1 MSLVRLVLLS
11 TALGTDL
18 FSVTLGLGMNRFRF
32 RQIIKASIYFS
43 LAHVLLLL
51 TGYNLGH
58 ILGHCI
64 EHIGTHHNPFSRAM
78 VQNWAESLGAVVI
91 VLLGIN
97 MIWENIKADDEEM
110 YPHPVNP
117 LQGLNLLLLAISVS
131 LDALAVGFGLGMLDI
146 DLFLVSLVLGVIIFF
161 MAVTGLLLGRRLGRI
176 IGHRAELVGGIVLI
190 LMGINVML

>member
-18 FSVTLGLGMNRFRF
+18 FSVTLGLGMNHFRL
-32 RQIIKASIYFS
+32 RQIIKASVYFS

-64 EHIGTHHNPFSRAM
+64 DHIGTHHNPFSRAM
-78 VQNWAESLGAVVI
+78 MQNWAEILGAVVL

-97 MIWENIKADDEEM
+97 MIWENIKGNEESV
-110 YPHPVNP
+110 YPHQANP
-117 LQGLNLLLLAISVS
+117 LQGLNLILLAISVS

-146 DLFLVSLVLGVIIFF
+146 DLFVVSLILGAIIFVI
-161 MAVTGLLLGRRLGRI
+161 AVSGLLLGRRLGII
-176 IGHRAELVGGIVLI
+176 IGHRAELVGGIILV